1 MISKKLQNNLNEIPF
16 WDGCC
21 PVSLQHIF
29 RTPFPKNT
37 SGSYFCKPSFKRD
50 LLKLL
55 LIILTVMLARWMVS
69 SKHIH
74 IAALLLHQIQNSNVC
89 PNEPIPRLKKQLLN
103 VDLPDV
109 AGAQYKGPKKA
120 PMPQILRYQ
129 YVWSLKVLAMAA
141 VWPKIGSEFDLQFL
155 REIIICPETSEYYG
169 CIYAYEIAEAL

>member
-1 MISKKLQNNLNEIPF
+1 MISKKLQNNPNEITF
-16 WDGCC
+16 SDGCC

-37 SGSYFCKPSFKRD
+37 SGSYFCKPSFKRG

-74 IAALLLHQIQNSNVC
+74 IAALVLHQIQNSNVC

-103 VDLPDV
+103 ADLLDF

-120 PMPQILRYQ
+120 LMPQMLRYQ
-129 YVWSLKVLAMAA
+129 YVWSLKVLTMAA

-169 CIYAYEIAEAL
+169 CIYAHEIAEPL